1 MSGRGRHAH
10 SGRGELL
17 HVLGLS
23 FGVAVAIG
31 AMIGVG
37 ILRAPSSIA
46 RDVPEAGLILL
57 LWFAALVHAGLEA
70 NVIAELGTA
79 IPRAGGPYV
88 YVHRAFGDV
97 GGLAVGWTLWM
108 QRAASTAALSIAFA
122 EFLALL
128 WPAMRHAAPA
138 IAVAMQLGMFG
149 LNFAG
154 LREGRAVQEITSSLK
169 AVALVGFCAA
179 AFLLV
184 SPHGFVVVRPPV
196 AKAIGLVGL
205 VAAYQLIVGAYSG
218 WYEPAFFA
226 EETRDGGRSLPRIM
240 AIGLLVTALLY
251 LGINAA
257 LLHALG
263 AGGVAQNALPF
274 TSVLATIGGASA
286 GAAVAVF
293 ALVSVASCANAGV
306 MSAPRV
312 LLALSRD
319 GLLPAVFRNVN
330 RGGSPT
336 TAILMTAGT
345 AIAIAVTGSF
355 NLAFG
360 LIATLQSAA
369 FVLVIASLF
378 VLRRREPQLAR
389 PFRAFGYPWLPGLAL
404 AIDLALLALFLD
416 ANRIAGIY
424 AAVLWLLC
432 VPFAMVAR
440 RARTHGFVARSKFAA
455 PPE

>member
-1 MSGRGRHAH
+1 
-10 SGRGELL
+10 
-17 HVLGLS
+17 
-23 FGVAVAIG
+23 
-31 AMIGVG
+31 
-37 ILRAPSSIA
+37 
-46 RDVPEAGLILL
+46 
-57 LWFAALVHAGLEA
+57 
-70 NVIAELGTA
+70 
-79 IPRAGGPYV
+79 V

-128 WPAMRHAAPA
+128 WPPARHAAPA

-149 LNFAG
+149 LNLAG
-154 LREGRAVQEITSSLK
+154 LREGRAVQEITSFVK
-169 AVALVGFCAA
+169 ALALVAFCAISFLVA
-179 AFLLV
+179 A
-184 SPHGFVVVRPPV
+184 PHSGLAPPPV
-196 AKAIGLVGL
+196 SAKLIGWAGL
-205 VAAYQLIVGAYSG
+205 IAAYQLIVGAYSG
-218 WYEPAFFA
+218 WYEPAFFS
-226 EETRDGGRSLPRIM
+226 EESCDAGRSLPRIM
-240 AIGLLVTALLY
+240 TVGLLVTAALY

-257 LLHALG
+257 LLHSLG
-263 AGGVAQNALPF
+263 LGGVAQNALPF
-274 TSVLATIGGASA
+274 TSVLEKIGGAAA
-286 GAAVAVF
+286 GTVVAVF

-336 TAILMTAGT
+336 TAILMTAAT

-369 FVLVIASLF
+369 FVLVIVSLF
-378 VLRRREPQLAR
+378 VLRRREPDMPR
-389 PFRAFGYPWLPGLAL
+389 PFRAFGYPWLPALAL
-404 AIDLALLALFLD
+404 ATDLVLLALFLG
-416 ANRIAGIY
+416 ANPTGGLYAGL
-424 AAVLWLLC
+424 LWLLC
-432 VPFAMVAR
+432 IPFAMVAR
-440 RARTHGFVARSKFAA
+440 RARSALVTRSKFAS